1 MMYLRKLYRR
11 SAIPTALDDTV
22 TRSLQRTGTLTWI
35 NPYGSLWEGQG
46 VRSIAEFLINTFIM
60 SVMTSRSLFK
70 MGILNYSKRVREM
83 FEMTKLLPPPIR
95 KN

>member
-1 MMYLRKLYRR
+1 MIYVQKISGSY
-11 SAIPTALDDTV
+11 AIPTALDETV

-35 NPYGSLWEGQG
+35 NPYGSLWEGQS
-46 VRSIAEFLINTFIM
+46 RRIIAEFLSKTFTM
-60 SVMTSRSLFK
+60 SVMTSRSLLK

-83 FEMTKLLPPPIR
+83 FEMTKLLPHPRR

>member
-46 VRSIAEFLINTFIM
+46 VRSIVEFLIKTFTM
-60 SVMTSRSLFK
+60 SGMTSRRLFL
-70 MGILNYSKRVREM
+70 MGILNYSKNIGEI
-83 FEMTKLLPPPIR
+83 FDMTKLLPTPRR